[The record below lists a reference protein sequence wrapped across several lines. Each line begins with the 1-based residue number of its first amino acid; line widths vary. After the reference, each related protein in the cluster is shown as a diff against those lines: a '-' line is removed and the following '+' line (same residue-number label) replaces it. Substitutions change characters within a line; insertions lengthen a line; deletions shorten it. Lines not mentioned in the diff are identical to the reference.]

1 MEPTKSYSKHLESQ
15 GSIPPATIYK
25 CKLCGKEMF
34 FNEIAEHARTCSV
47 EIIRIDPDEYI
58 NTEY

>member
-1 MEPTKSYSKHLESQ
+1 MEPTKTYDKHLEQ
-15 GSIPPATIYK
+15 DSIPPAVIYK